1 MTRKFFYLV
10 KLSFNKKLKSK
21 WFIAVNII
29 LALSLFALFNLNS
42 IITFFGGEFDKPL
55 KVLVY
60 DKTNISYPYLKNNID
75 SLTSELEDKKI
86 VVKSVS
92 NENKKIK
99 DDEILISLNLDDNL
113 LKAKV
118 ISDKKIDSSVYQVIY
133 QGLNATKQQVL
144 MERLNLDTNTL
155 ALLSTNID
163 IDRVVLSD
171 KKSQDEN
178 MSLVMSTVFPSL
190 ILPFFMLI
198 IFLVQMVGGEICEE
212 KTTKSMEIIISNV
225 SPKVHLLAKIIANNL
240 FVLLQALL
248 LFIYGLIA
256 FFISSRN
263 GSLNIPSEITSVWD
277 SLSASGLINDI
288 VSLLPFLLV
297 LIILSFLAYSL
308 LAGILASMTTNIEDF
323 QQLQTPI
330 VFILLAGY
338 YLAIM
343 AGMFQGSI
351 FLKIAGYIPL
361 ISCLLAPTLYIMGE
375 ISILDILIAIILLV
389 GLLYLLIRY
398 GMKIYKVGILNY
410 SNEKVW
416 SKFIKAFRK
425 EVTNYKKSSQFHQKS

>member
-1 MTRKFFYLV
+1 MTKKFFYLM
-10 KLSFNKKLKSK
+10 KISFNKKLKSK

-29 LALSLFALFNLNS
+29 LALSLFALLNLNS

-55 KVLVY
+55 KVFVY
-60 DKTNISYPYLKNNID
+60 DKTNISYPYLKNNI
-75 SLTSELEDKKI
+75 STLTSELEDKKI
-86 VVKSVS
+86 VVKSINS
-92 NENKKIK
+92 EKKKLK

-118 ISDKKIDSSVYQVIY
+118 TSDKKIDSTIYQVIY

-155 ALLSTNID
+155 ALLSSNID
-163 IDRVVLSD
+163 IKRVVLSD

-225 SPKVHLLAKIIANNL
+225 SPKVHLLAKIVANNL
-240 FVLLQALL
+240 FVILQALL

-263 GSLNIPSEITSVWD
+263 GSLNIPSEITSIWD
-277 SLSASGLINDI
+277 SLSASGLISNI
-288 VSLLPFLLV
+288 VSLLPVLLI

-323 QQLQTPI
+323 QQLQAPI

-343 AGMFQGSI
+343 AGMFQGSA
-351 FLKIAGYIPL
+351 FLKIASYIPL

-375 ISILDILIAIILLV
+375 ISLLDILIAIILLI
-389 GLLYLLIRY
+389 GLLYLLINY
-398 GMKIYKVGILNY
+398 GMKVYKVGILNY

-416 SKFIKAFRK
+416 TRFVKAFRK
-425 EVTNYKKSSQFHQKS
+425 EE

>member
-113 LKAKV
+113 LRAKV
-118 ISDKKIDSSVYQVIY
+118 TSDKKIDSSVYQVIY

-225 SPKVHLLAKIIANNL
+225 SPKVHLLAKIVANNL

-375 ISILDILIAIILLV
+375 ISILDILIAIILLI

-416 SKFIKAFRK
+416 SKFIKAFRR
-425 EVTNYKKSSQFHQKS
+425 EE

>member
-86 VVKSVS
+86 VVKSVG

-155 ALLSTNID
+155 ALLSTSID

-225 SPKVHLLAKIIANNL
+225 SPKVHLLAKIVANNL

-263 GSLNIPSEITSVWD
+263 GSLNIPSEITSIWD

-375 ISILDILIAIILLV
+375 ISILDILIAIILLI

-425 EVTNYKKSSQFHQKS
+425 EE

>member
-1 MTRKFFYLV
+1 MTRKFFYLM

-29 LALSLFALFNLNS
+29 LALSLFTLFNLNS

-55 KVLVY
+55 KILVY

-155 ALLSTNID
+155 ALLSTSVD

-263 GSLNIPSEITSVWD
+263 GSLNIPSEITSIWD

-288 VSLLPFLLV
+288 VSLLPMLLV

-375 ISILDILIAIILLV
+375 ISILDILIAIILLI

-425 EVTNYKKSSQFHQKS
+425 EE

>member
-1 MTRKFFYLV
+1 MTRKFFYLM

-60 DKTNISYPYLKNNID
+60 DKTNISYPYLKNNMD
-75 SLTSELEDKKI
+75 SLTSELEDKKL

-118 ISDKKIDSSVYQVIY
+118 TSDKKIDSSVYQVIY

-144 MERLNLDTNTL
+144 MEKLNLDTNTL

-163 IDRVVLSD
+163 IKRVVLSD

-225 SPKVHLLAKIIANNL
+225 SPKVHLLAKIVANNL

-343 AGMFQGSI
+343 AGMFQGSV

-375 ISILDILIAIILLV
+375 ISILDILIAIILLI
-389 GLLYLLIRY
+389 GLLYLLIKY
-398 GMKIYKVGILNY
+398 GMKVYKVGILNY

-416 SKFIKAFRK
+416 TRFIKVFRK
-425 EVTNYKKSSQFHQKS
+425 EE

>member
-60 DKTNISYPYLKNNID
+60 DKTNISYSYLKNNIG

-118 ISDKKIDSSVYQVIY
+118 TSDKKIDSSVYQVIY

-225 SPKVHLLAKIIANNL
+225 SPKVHLLAKIVANNL

-375 ISILDILIAIILLV
+375 ISILDILIAIILLI
-389 GLLYLLIRY
+389 GILYLLIRY

-425 EVTNYKKSSQFHQKS
+425 EE

>member
-1 MTRKFFYLV
+1 MTRKFFYLM

-155 ALLSTNID
+155 ALLSTSVD

-225 SPKVHLLAKIIANNL
+225 SPKVHLLAKIVANNL

-263 GSLNIPSEITSVWD
+263 GSLNIPSEITSIWD

-288 VSLLPFLLV
+288 VSLLPMLLV

-375 ISILDILIAIILLV
+375 ISILDILIAIILLI

-425 EVTNYKKSSQFHQKS
+425 EE

>member
-75 SLTSELEDKKI
+75 SLTNELEDKKI

-155 ALLSTNID
+155 ALLSTSID

-225 SPKVHLLAKIIANNL
+225 SPKVHLLAKIVANNL

-263 GSLNIPSEITSVWD
+263 GSLNIPSEITSIWD

-375 ISILDILIAIILLV
+375 ISILDILIAIILLI

-425 EVTNYKKSSQFHQKS
+425 EE

>member
-133 QGLNATKQQVL
+133 QGLNVTKQQVL

-155 ALLSTNID
+155 ALLSTSID

-263 GSLNIPSEITSVWD
+263 GSLNIPSEITSIWD

-375 ISILDILIAIILLV
+375 ISILDILIAIILLI

-425 EVTNYKKSSQFHQKS
+425 EE

>member
-1 MTRKFFYLV
+1 MTRKFFYLM

-75 SLTSELEDKKI
+75 SLTSELEDKKL

-163 IDRVVLSD
+163 IKRVVLSD

-225 SPKVHLLAKIIANNL
+225 SPKVHLLAKIVANNL

-263 GSLNIPSEITSVWD
+263 GSLNIPSEITSIWD

-343 AGMFQGSI
+343 AGMFQGSV

-375 ISILDILIAIILLV
+375 ISILDILIAIILLI
-389 GLLYLLIRY
+389 GLLYLLIKY
-398 GMKIYKVGILNY
+398 GMKVYKVGILNY

-416 SKFIKAFRK
+416 TRFIKVFRK
-425 EVTNYKKSSQFHQKS
+425 EE

>member
-225 SPKVHLLAKIIANNL
+225 SPKVHLLAKIVANNL

-263 GSLNIPSEITSVWD
+263 GSLNIPSEITSIWD

-425 EVTNYKKSSQFHQKS
+425 EE

>member
-42 IITFFGGEFDKPL
+42 IITFFVGEFDKPL

-75 SLTSELEDKKI
+75 SLTNELEDKKI

-92 NENKKIK
+92 NESKKIK

-225 SPKVHLLAKIIANNL
+225 SPKVHLLAKIVANNL

-263 GSLNIPSEITSVWD
+263 GSLNIPSEITSIWD

-288 VSLLPFLLV
+288 VSLLPMLLV

-375 ISILDILIAIILLV
+375 ISILDILIAIILLI

-416 SKFIKAFRK
+416 SKFIKAFRR
-425 EVTNYKKSSQFHQKS
+425 EE

>member
-1 MTRKFFYLV
+1 MTRKFFYLM

-92 NENKKIK
+92 NENKKIN

-133 QGLNATKQQVL
+133 QGLNTTKQQVL

-225 SPKVHLLAKIIANNL
+225 SPKVHLLAKIVANNL

-263 GSLNIPSEITSVWD
+263 GSLNIPSEITSIWD

-288 VSLLPFLLV
+288 VSLLPMLLV

-375 ISILDILIAIILLV
+375 ISILDILIAIILLI
-389 GLLYLLIRY
+389 GLLYLLVRY

-425 EVTNYKKSSQFHQKS
+425 EE

>member
-1 MTRKFFYLV
+1 MTRKFFYLM

-55 KVLVY
+55 KILVY

-86 VVKSVS
+86 VVKSVG

-155 ALLSTNID
+155 ALLSTSID

-263 GSLNIPSEITSVWD
+263 GSLNIPSEITSIWD

-375 ISILDILIAIILLV
+375 ISILDILIAIILLI

-425 EVTNYKKSSQFHQKS
+425 EE

>member
-1 MTRKFFYLV
+1 MTRKFFYLM

-155 ALLSTNID
+155 ALLSTSID

-225 SPKVHLLAKIIANNL
+225 SPKVHLLVKIVANNL

-263 GSLNIPSEITSVWD
+263 GSLNIPSEITSIWD

-375 ISILDILIAIILLV
+375 ISILDILIAIILLI

-425 EVTNYKKSSQFHQKS
+425 EE

>member
-29 LALSLFALFNLNS
+29 LAISLFALFNLNS

-225 SPKVHLLAKIIANNL
+225 SPKVHLLAKIVANNL

-263 GSLNIPSEITSVWD
+263 GSLNIPSEITSIWD

-375 ISILDILIAIILLV
+375 ISILDILIAIILLI

-416 SKFIKAFRK
+416 SKFIKAFRR
-425 EVTNYKKSSQFHQKS
+425 EE

>member
-1 MTRKFFYLV
+1 MTRKFFYLM

-55 KVLVY
+55 KILVY

-86 VVKSVS
+86 VVKSVG

-225 SPKVHLLAKIIANNL
+225 SPKVHLLAKIVANNL

-263 GSLNIPSEITSVWD
+263 GSLNIPSEITSIWD

-375 ISILDILIAIILLV
+375 ISILDILIAIILLI

-425 EVTNYKKSSQFHQKS
+425 EE

>member
-1 MTRKFFYLV
+1 MTRKFFYLM

-178 MSLVMSTVFPSL
+178 MSLVMSTIFPSL

-263 GSLNIPSEITSVWD
+263 GSLNIPNEITSVWD

-288 VSLLPFLLV
+288 VSLLPMLLV

-375 ISILDILIAIILLV
+375 ISILDILIAIILLI

-425 EVTNYKKSSQFHQKS
+425 EE

>member
-1 MTRKFFYLV
+1 MTRKFFYLM

-375 ISILDILIAIILLV
+375 ISILDILIAIILLI
-389 GLLYLLIRY
+389 GFLYLLIRY

-425 EVTNYKKSSQFHQKS
+425 EE

>member
-1 MTRKFFYLV
+1 MTRKFFYLM
-10 KLSFNKKLKSK
+10 KISFNKKLKSK
-21 WFIAVNII
+21 WFIVINII
-29 LALSLFALFNLNS
+29 LALALFALFNLNS

-60 DKTNISYPYLKNNID
+60 DKTNISYPYLKNNIN
-75 SLTSELEDKKI
+75 TFALEDKKI
-86 VVKSVS
+86 VVNSI
-92 NENKKIK
+92 NKEKKKLK
-99 DDEILISLNLDDNL
+99 DDEILISFNLTDNL

-118 ISDKKIDSSVYQVIY
+118 TSNKKIDSSVYQVIY
-133 QGLNATKQQVL
+133 KGLNTTKQQVL
-144 MERLNLDTNTL
+144 IEKLNLDANTL

-163 IDRVVLSD
+163 IKREVLSD
-171 KKSQDEN
+171 KNNQDEN
-178 MSLVMSTVFPSL
+178 MSLLMSTVFPSL

-198 IFLVQMVGGEICEE
+198 VFLVQMVGGEICEE

-248 LFIYGLIA
+248 LFLYGLIA
-256 FFISSRN
+256 FLISSRN
-263 GSLNIPSEITSVWD
+263 GSLNIPSEITSIWN
-277 SLSASGLINDI
+277 SLSTSGLINDI

-343 AGMFQGSI
+343 AGMFQGST
-351 FLKIAGYIPL
+351 FLKIVAYVPL

-375 ISILDILIAIILLV
+375 ISILDISIAIILLI
-389 GLLYLLIRY
+389 GLLYLLIKY
-398 GMKIYKVGILNY
+398 GMKVYKVGILNY

-416 SKFIKAFRK
+416 TRFIKVFRK
-425 EVTNYKKSSQFHQKS
+425 EE

>member
-1 MTRKFFYLV
+1 MTRKFFYLM

-86 VVKSVS
+86 VVKSVG

-225 SPKVHLLAKIIANNL
+225 SPKVHLLAKIVANNL

-263 GSLNIPSEITSVWD
+263 GSLNIPSEITSIWD

-375 ISILDILIAIILLV
+375 ISILDILIAIILLI

-425 EVTNYKKSSQFHQKS
+425 EE

>member
-55 KVLVY
+55 KILVY

-155 ALLSTNID
+155 ALLSTSID

-263 GSLNIPSEITSVWD
+263 GSLNIPSEITSIWD

-288 VSLLPFLLV
+288 VSLLPMLLV

-375 ISILDILIAIILLV
+375 ISILDILIAIILLI

-416 SKFIKAFRK
+416 SKFIKAFRR
-425 EVTNYKKSSQFHQKS
+425 EE

>member
-92 NENKKIK
+92 NESKKIK

-225 SPKVHLLAKIIANNL
+225 SPKVHLLAKIVANNL

-375 ISILDILIAIILLV
+375 ISILDILIAIILLI

-416 SKFIKAFRK
+416 FKFIKAFRR
-425 EVTNYKKSSQFHQKS
+425 EE

>member
-1 MTRKFFYLV
+1 MTRKFFYLM

-155 ALLSTNID
+155 ALLSTSVD

-263 GSLNIPSEITSVWD
+263 GSLNIPSEITSIWD

-288 VSLLPFLLV
+288 VSLLPMLLV

-375 ISILDILIAIILLV
+375 ISILDILIAIILLI

-416 SKFIKAFRK
+416 SKFIKAFRR
-425 EVTNYKKSSQFHQKS
+425 EE

>member
-1 MTRKFFYLV
+1 MTRKFFYLM

-375 ISILDILIAIILLV
+375 ISILDILIAIILLI

-416 SKFIKAFRK
+416 SKFIKAFRR
-425 EVTNYKKSSQFHQKS
+425 EE

>member
-60 DKTNISYPYLKNNID
+60 DKTNISYSYLKNNIG

-118 ISDKKIDSSVYQVIY
+118 TSDKKIDSSVYQVIY
-133 QGLNATKQQVL
+133 QGLNTTKQQVL

-288 VSLLPFLLV
+288 VSLLPMLLV

-375 ISILDILIAIILLV
+375 ISILDILIAIILLI

-416 SKFIKAFRK
+416 SKFIKAFRR
-425 EVTNYKKSSQFHQKS
+425 EE

>member
-1 MTRKFFYLV
+1 MTRKFFYLM

-118 ISDKKIDSSVYQVIY
+118 TSDKKIDSSVYQVIY

-263 GSLNIPSEITSVWD
+263 GSLNIPSEITSIWD

-375 ISILDILIAIILLV
+375 ISILDILIAIILLI

-425 EVTNYKKSSQFHQKS
+425 EE

>member
-75 SLTSELEDKKI
+75 SLTSELEDKKL

-118 ISDKKIDSSVYQVIY
+118 TSDKKIDSSVYQVIY

-163 IDRVVLSD
+163 IKRVVLSD

-225 SPKVHLLAKIIANNL
+225 SPKVHLLAKIVANNL

-375 ISILDILIAIILLV
+375 ISILDILIAIILLI
-389 GLLYLLIRY
+389 GLLYLLIKY

-425 EVTNYKKSSQFHQKS
+425 EE

>member
-1 MTRKFFYLV
+1 MTKKFFYLM
-10 KLSFNKKLKSK
+10 KISFNKKLKSK

-29 LALSLFALFNLNS
+29 LALSLFALLNLNS

-60 DKTNISYPYLKNNID
+60 DKTNISYPYLKNNI
-75 SLTSELEDKKI
+75 STLTSELEDKKI
-86 VVKSVS
+86 VVKSINS
-92 NENKKIK
+92 EKKKLK

-118 ISDKKIDSSVYQVIY
+118 TSEKKIDSTIYQVIY

-155 ALLSTNID
+155 ALLSSNID
-163 IDRVVLSD
+163 IERVVLSD

-225 SPKVHLLAKIIANNL
+225 SPKVHLLAKIVANNL
-240 FVLLQALL
+240 FVILQALL

-263 GSLNIPSEITSVWD
+263 GSLNIPSEITSIWD
-277 SLSASGLINDI
+277 SLSASGLISNI
-288 VSLLPFLLV
+288 VSLLPVLLI

-323 QQLQTPI
+323 QQLQAPI

-343 AGMFQGSI
+343 AGMFQGSA
-351 FLKIAGYIPL
+351 FLKIVSYIPL

-375 ISILDILIAIILLV
+375 ISLLDILIAIILLI
-389 GLLYLLIRY
+389 GLLYLLINY

-416 SKFIKAFRK
+416 TRFVKAFRR
-425 EVTNYKKSSQFHQKS
+425 EE

>member
-92 NENKKIK
+92 NENKKIN

-225 SPKVHLLAKIIANNL
+225 SPKVHLLAKIVANNL

-375 ISILDILIAIILLV
+375 ISILDILIAIILLI

-416 SKFIKAFRK
+416 SKFIKAFRR
-425 EVTNYKKSSQFHQKS
+425 EE

>member
-1 MTRKFFYLV
+1 MTRKFFYLM
-10 KLSFNKKLKSK
+10 KISFNKKLKSK
-21 WFIAVNII
+21 WFIVINII
-29 LALSLFALFNLNS
+29 LALALFALFNLNS

-60 DKTNISYPYLKNNID
+60 DKTNISYPYLKNNIN
-75 SLTSELEDKKI
+75 TFALEDKKI
-86 VVKSVS
+86 VVNSI
-92 NENKKIK
+92 NKEKKKLK
-99 DDEILISLNLDDNL
+99 DDEILISLNLTDNL

-118 ISDKKIDSSVYQVIY
+118 TSNKKIDSSVYQVIY
-133 QGLNATKQQVL
+133 QGLNTTKQQVL
-144 MERLNLDTNTL
+144 IEKLNLDINTL

-163 IDRVVLSD
+163 IKREVLSD
-171 KKSQDEN
+171 KNNQDEN
-178 MSLVMSTVFPSL
+178 MSLLMSTVFPSL

-198 IFLVQMVGGEICEE
+198 VFLVQMVGGEICEE

-248 LFIYGLIA
+248 LFLYGLIA
-256 FFISSRN
+256 FLISSRN
-263 GSLNIPSEITSVWD
+263 GSLNIPSEITSIWN
-277 SLSASGLINDI
+277 SLSTSGLINDI

-297 LIILSFLAYSL
+297 LIMLSFLAYSL

-343 AGMFQGSI
+343 AGMFQGSV

-375 ISILDILIAIILLV
+375 ISILDISIAIILLI
-389 GLLYLLIRY
+389 GLLYLLIKY
-398 GMKIYKVGILNY
+398 GMKVYKVGILNY

-416 SKFIKAFRK
+416 TRFIKVFRK
-425 EVTNYKKSSQFHQKS
+425 EE

>member
-92 NENKKIK
+92 NESKKIK

-133 QGLNATKQQVL
+133 QGLNVTKQQVL

-225 SPKVHLLAKIIANNL
+225 SPKVHLLAKIVANNL

-263 GSLNIPSEITSVWD
+263 GSLNIPSEITSIWD

-375 ISILDILIAIILLV
+375 ISILDILIAIILLI

-416 SKFIKAFRK
+416 SKFIKAFRR
-425 EVTNYKKSSQFHQKS
+425 EE

>member
-92 NENKKIK
+92 NESKKIK

-225 SPKVHLLAKIIANNL
+225 SPKVHLLAKIVANNL

-288 VSLLPFLLV
+288 VSLLPMLLV

-361 ISCLLAPTLYIMGE
+361 ISCLLAPNLYIMGE
-375 ISILDILIAIILLV
+375 ISILDILIAIILLI

-425 EVTNYKKSSQFHQKS
+425 EE

>member
-92 NENKKIK
+92 NESKKIK

-163 IDRVVLSD
+163 IERVVLSD

-225 SPKVHLLAKIIANNL
+225 SPKVHLLAKIVANNL

-375 ISILDILIAIILLV
+375 ISILDILIAIILLI

-425 EVTNYKKSSQFHQKS
+425 EE